1 MAAWLP
7 IAARRISGDLLLV
20 LQTNI
25 PDYEVWERGALELPC
40 FENATSITL
49 ELEGLGLT
57 MPPSGIFAR
66 LTNLQLGCIRLRGPS
81 MLGEA
86 VSSPRCPALQKL
98 TLSGTSGLGNLTI
111 HSESLLEMTL
121 TRVHGL
127 QQLNV
132 TAPTLKQ
139 LEVLSCFTKGRMI
152 LILPVANI
160 SAPQLESLMWWD
172 DSDPKFTQ
180 LGKMENLQCLST
192 FPFTIYEETD
202 HVRELQNSYCTRLLR
217 RFELIHSLRFQL
229 VNDLEDIITNQ
240 QYLMEDITGLPDI
253 TFMFLDITGNGHS
266 FVPSSFH
273 LLRMCTGLRK
283 LSLTFCGTTIR
294 PEVSDLKIVMSVENE
309 KNYWA

>member
-1 MAAWLP
+1 MEASHTTPESMAAWLP

-66 LTNLQLGCIRLRGPS
+66 LTNLHLGCIRLRGPS

-132 TAPTLKQ
+132 TAPALKQ
-139 LEVLSCFTKGRMI
+139 LEVLSCFTKGGMI

-229 VNDLEDIITNQ
+229 VNDL
-240 QYLMEDITGLPDI
+240 
-253 TFMFLDITGNGHS
+253 
-266 FVPSSFH
+266 
-273 LLRMCTGLRK
+273 
-283 LSLTFCGTTIR
+283 
-294 PEVSDLKIVMSVENE
+294 VS
-309 KNYWA
+309 